1 MQVRLKAKNQAYALE
16 VGEGES
22 ILHAGL
28 RQGIELPF
36 GCATGT
42 CGTCRAT
49 CVAGRGSNTWP
60 DAPGARVGRHGP
72 SDVLMC
78 QCAPVEDMIVET
90 SGIVYRAD
98 PGACLPSHRAG
109 RIGDV
114 RRLAPDMIAFALQL
128 DAPISYEAGQFVAV
142 EVPGIAGYRAYS
154 MTTFARATRRIE
166 LLIKRKP
173 GGGFSEWI
181 FGAART
187 NVELKVFGPL
197 GRATFSPTAGRHLLV
212 IAGGSGIAGMMSILD
227 RAMQEGYFLR
237 HRAHV
242 FFGVRTWQD
251 RFYLDEFARMKA
263 AFPDT
268 VSVTIALSDEEV
280 SERAAVEHPHL
291 RFARG
296 FVHEAAAAE
305 MTGKYANV
313 RAYVAGPP
321 PAVDATLRYLL
332 RDAKLSPTEI
342 RYDKFG

>member
-1 MQVRLKAKNQAYALE
+1 MQVQLKAKNQAYALA
-16 VGEGES
+16 VSEGES

-42 CGTCRAT
+42 CGTCRVT
-49 CVAGRGSNTWP
+49 CVEGSGLDKWP
-60 DAPGARVGRHGP
+60 EAPGTGVGRHGP
-72 SDVLMC
+72 NDILMC
-78 QCAPVEDMIVET
+78 QCTAPGDMVVET
-90 SGIVYRAD
+90 SSIVYRAD
-98 PGACLPSHRAG
+98 PGACLPRHGSGHIA
-109 RIGDV
+109 DV
-114 RRLAPDMIAFALQL
+114 RQLAPDMIEFALEL
-128 DAPISYEAGQFVAV
+128 DAPMSYEAGQFVAV
-142 EVPGIAGYRAYS
+142 EAPGIAGYRAYS
-154 MTTFARATRRIE
+154 MTKFARSTRRID

-181 FGAART
+181 FNGAHKD
-187 NVELKVFGPL
+187 VELKVFGPL
-197 GRATFSPTAGRHLLV
+197 GRATFSPTASRHLLV

-237 HRAHV
+237 HRGHV

-251 RFYLDEFARMKA
+251 RFYLDEFAHMKA
-263 AFPDT
+263 AYPDT
-268 VSVTIALSDEEV
+268 LSVTVAFSDEHI
-280 SERAAVEHPHL
+280 SERAAIEYPQL
-291 RFARG
+291 SFARG
-296 FVHEAAAAE
+296 FVHEVAAAE
-305 MTGKYANV
+305 MTGKYANI